1 MENIFEDV
9 SDYIVVIN
17 ENKIIKFCNI
27 KFAEK
32 LNYKKENYKYY
43 IFIENS

>member
-17 ENKIIKFCNI
+17 ENKIIKFSNI
-27 KFAEK
+27 KFE
-32 LNYKKENYKYY
+32 
-43 IFIENS
+43 